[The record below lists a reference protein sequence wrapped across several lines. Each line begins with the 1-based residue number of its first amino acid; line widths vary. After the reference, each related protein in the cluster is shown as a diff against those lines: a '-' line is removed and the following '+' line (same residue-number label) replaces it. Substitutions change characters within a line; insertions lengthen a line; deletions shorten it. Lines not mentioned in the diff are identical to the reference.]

1 MKVDDSFQDSLF
13 FLDGFGTPFRI
24 DWNRN
29 GEGDMLFI
37 RNDIPAKVVST
48 VDKSNWKLLLRAK
61 FSKDKMAIELL
72 LKVLNLAI

>member
-1 MKVDDSFQDSLF
+1 MKVDDSYLF
-13 FLDGFGTPFRI
+13 FLDGFGIPFCI

-29 GEGDMLFI
+29 GEGDILFI

-48 VDKSNWKLLLRAK
+48 VGKSNWKLLLRAK